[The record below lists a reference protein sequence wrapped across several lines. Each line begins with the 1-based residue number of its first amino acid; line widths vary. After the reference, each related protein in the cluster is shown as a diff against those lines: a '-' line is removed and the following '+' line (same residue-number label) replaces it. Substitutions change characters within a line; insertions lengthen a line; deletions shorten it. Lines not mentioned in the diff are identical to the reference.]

1 MGNKIVETG
10 QNFTFLL
17 SNNDSFTD
25 ACTPYTEEAC
35 QAAGENLNLDVSNI
49 SGGLSD
55 IKGCFAYTIKDAD
68 NAGKVYFNPG
78 GTEEEMKS
86 TLDKTSGLFRP
97 LGHDC
102 KSNISLFD

>member
-1 MGNKIVETG
+1 MITHIR
-10 QNFTFLL
+10 LIY
-17 SNNDSFTD
+17 NDSFSD
-25 ACTPYTEEAC
+25 ECTPYTEDAC
-35 QAAGENLNLDVSNI
+35 RAAGENLNLDVSDI
-49 SGGLSD
+49 SAGLGD

-86 TLDKTSGLFRP
+86 TLDKASNLFRP

-102 KSNISLFD
+102 KSNINSSVWKDKI